1 MVFAQLASVVPF
13 SAKRKQ
19 KTKDKRQKA
28 KVNNNLSEINQSLFT
43 CRPLPLLPPPPLP
56 LLR

>member
-43 CRPLPLLPPPPLP
+43 CRPLPLL
-56 LLR
+56 R